1 MLTAPGSLSQSDA
14 DSLGSPHIHQPCV
27 RSPGPFRMG
36 AVLPRPGQTAQPT
49 QRPCREGDKSGK
61 ALSAPTA
68 SKDSVAPSFPC
79 YHRARWNE
87 HRHSAV
93 PGSTRSGLQPRG
105 APRLHTQ
112 SAAPRSGPY
121 PPRWQPAARAARC
134 RGAAPACAPRR
145 RR

>member
-14 DSLGSPHIHQPCV
+14 DSLGSPHVHQPCV

-61 ALSAPTA
+61 VLSAPTA

-93 PGSTRSGLQPRG
+93 PG
-105 APRLHTQ
+105 RL
-112 SAAPRSGPY
+112 PRSGGLLLWG
-121 PPRWQPAARAARC
+121 PRAAGRDMPSAGPSRRPVRWDTTIKAAARLMVLR
-134 RGAAPACAPRR
+134 PH
-145 RR
+145 